1 MICYRD
7 MTFCP
12 FWRECRDGFD
22 CHRALLPRDEAR
34 AEEKGLAISAYAD
47 RPDCWR
53 ERDDE

>member
-12 FWRECRDGFD
+12 FWRECSDGFD
-22 CHRALLPRDEAR
+22 CPRALLPRDVAR
-34 AEEKGLAISAYAD
+34 AEEKGLAISQYAD

-53 ERDDE
+53 EVRE